1 MNKHFQMG
9 KLRREECGSEP
20 QEKKKKNNTEKG
32 IQKMKQKIIE
42 GKRNYE

>member
-20 QEKKKKNNTEKG
+20 QEKKKKQYGERDTKNETKDNR
-32 IQKMKQKIIE
+32 
-42 GKRNYE
+42 GKTQL